1 MPAKELASV
10 PAIMASAF
18 GKLNL
23 ERRARLLGRLLG
35 SVGPL
40 ALVVV
45 GGGVFA
51 NICETPDGPRS
62 RYRSRTPLARRR
74 ARCRTSCAT

>member
-23 ERRARLLGRLLG
+23 ERRARLLGRDDSAWRIGCGDHDQAPVG
-35 SVGPL
+35 SARLEPGIVHQEMKWNRAGST
-40 ALVVV
+40 AD
-45 GGGVFA
+45 
-51 NICETPDGPRS
+51 DGS
-62 RYRSRTPLARRR
+62 ARN
-74 ARCRTSCAT
+74 A

>member
-23 ERRARLLGRLLG
+23 ERRARLLGRDDSAWRIGCGYHDQAPVG
-35 SVGPL
+35 SPWLEAGTVHQEMKWNHAGST
-40 ALVVV
+40 AD
-45 GGGVFA
+45 
-51 NICETPDGPRS
+51 DGS
-62 RYRSRTPLARRR
+62 AWN
-74 ARCRTSCAT
+74 A